1 MVRDQVTAEDLPLI
15 NKALADGADVR
26 IQGTNDGGFRIVADR
41 VKLLKRSAPRKAG
54 QHVPDYPKVRE

>member
-41 VKLLKRSAPRKAG
+41 VKLLKRSAPRKTA
-54 QHVPDYPKVRE
+54 QHVPDYPKIQD